1 MLSGQPAGRTTNTS
15 TALHTHRRGEH
26 ACYDESDVIT
36 RTTLKALWVG
46 GGGAIATWLA
56 VAPAETP
63 PAAAPSPTV
72 RAVESSNEDDLN
84 AQAERLRAR
93 SSTATLEPSK
103 RNPFRF
109 NAARPS
115 ERAGERSGLPI
126 ALPPA
131 QAMPAVPLPPPLR
144 LAGVTESKVADGIQ
158 RMAVLTGSGQI
169 YLAKVGERVG
179 GQFTVVAVE
188 PEAAVLRD
196 ETGAESRLL
205 LR

>member
-1 MLSGQPAGRTTNTS
+1 
-15 TALHTHRRGEH
+15 
-26 ACYDESDVIT
+26 VIT

-63 PAAAPSPTV
+63 PVATPSPAV
-72 RAVESSNEDDLN
+72 RADERSNEEDLN

-93 SSTATLEPSK
+93 SSAVTLEPSK

-109 NAARPS
+109 NAERPA
-115 ERAGERSGLPI
+115 ERAAGRSGFPV
-126 ALPPA
+126 ALPLAPP
-131 QAMPAVPLPPPLR
+131 MPAVPLPPPFR
-144 LAGVTESKVADGIQ
+144 LVGVTESKVADGIQ

-169 YLAKVGERVG
+169 YLASVGERVA
-179 GQFTVVAVE
+179 GQFAVVAVE
-188 PEAAVLRD
+188 PEAVVLRD
-196 ETGAESRLL
+196 ETGVESRLL